1 MPLPIHWY
9 STQTQPISNL
19 SIYKTNSH
27 QTNMHLNTFNAV
39 INPVTGAAM
48 EYRDLIK
55 NVKTKKVWIQSM
67 ANEVGRLAKGFG
79 TKIKQE
85 LKKLY

>member
-1 MPLPIHWY
+1 
-9 STQTQPISNL
+9 
-19 SIYKTNSH
+19 
-27 QTNMHLNTFNAV
+27 MHLNTFNAV

-79 TKIKQE
+79 TKIK
-85 LKKLY
+85 